1 KYSKLGWRY
10 FSSGVYYIS
19 NEMKS
24 WNESRQ
30 DCKNKGAD
38 LVIINS
44 AEEQDFIGRYFG
56 STKAW
61 IGLTETEGGYKWV
74 DGTPLTTEFPWIIY
88 NDNLSRVDCVL
99 MGAYNGA
106 LQFGTPAWGEYS
118 CEHGVFAICE

>member
-1 KYSKLGWRY
+1 TAVTVLWIKYNNVNTENNQLQTSYNILTIERNQLLQEKTGLLSLLSRLGWRY

-61 IGLTETEGGYKWV
+61 IGLTETEGGYKWIPV
-74 DGTPLTTEFPWIIY
+74 DYI
-88 NDNLSRVDCVL
+88 
-99 MGAYNGA
+99 
-106 LQFGTPAWGEYS
+106 
-118 CEHGVFAICE
+118 